1 MAERNL
7 DFDKITDRRN
17 TNCLKYDFAVKR
29 GMPEDVLPLW
39 VADMDFQTSSYVQD
53 ALIKQVQHG
62 IFGYSDGQESYFEA
76 VKGWLKKHHDW
87 EVQENWLVK
96 TPGIVMALALSV
108 KAYTDP
114 EDAVLIQSPVYYP
127 FSEVISDNGR
137 KIVSSDLFLGEDNRY
152 HIDFADFE
160 KKIVEEQ
167 VKLFFLCNPHNPVGR
182 VWTKEELETIGDIC
196 YRHHVIVVSDEIH
209 ADFAFQGKHQ
219 VFANLKKEYEEM
231 TIACT
236 SPSKTFNLAGLQTSN
251 IFIPNQKLKNAFK
264 KQLDAAGYSQL
275 NAAGL
280 VACEAAYRDGEE
292 WYQVMKKY
300 VAGNIAFTKEF
311 VEKNLPGVNMVEHEG
326 TYLIWLDFNGLG
338 LCTQELEDLIVHK
351 AKLWLDSGRI
361 FGKCGREFQ
370 RINVACPRST
380 LKEALERIA
389 KVLPADTAA
398 MHRYCNVSEQKCII
412 TKRIAKF
419 YEKIV
424 DSKDVTRYNSNI
436 NTYSYMFSRK

>member
-1 MAERNL
+1 MITNHRRQKYITSRRNQRCDMAERNL

-292 WYQVMKKY
+292 WYQTMKKY
-300 VAGNIAFTKEF
+300 VADNIAFTKEF
-311 VEKNLPGVNMVEHEG
+311 VEKNLPGVNMVDHEG

-361 FGKCGREFQ
+361 FGKCGRGFQ

-389 KVLPADTAA
+389 KVLPADT
-398 MHRYCNVSEQKCII
+398 V
-412 TKRIAKF
+412 KF
-419 YEKIV
+419 A
-424 DSKDVTRYNSNI
+424 S
-436 NTYSYMFSRK
+436 

>member
-1 MAERNL
+1 MKFDFETLVERSGANLKLMMTPPEVVKAGNISLDGAEPDFRFAKNGL
-7 DFDKITDRRN
+7 YGFTLPDEDYKSAVTKWMQMSRKTQIKPEWIVTTLGTIYSLATTIRLVCTDPDDGIIVTTPVYNRYRQAADRLNKRTVECPLLYDSVNGRYQMDFDAIRS
-17 TNCLKYDFAVKR
+17 A
-29 GMPEDVLPLW
+29 
-39 VADMDFQTSSYVQD
+39 
-53 ALIKQVQHG
+53 
-62 IFGYSDGQESYFEA
+62 
-76 VKGWLKKHHDW
+76 
-87 EVQENWLVK
+87 
-96 TPGIVMALALSV
+96 MAN
-108 KAYTDP
+108 P
-114 EDAVLIQSPVYYP
+114 
-127 FSEVISDNGR
+127 N
-137 KIVSSDLFLGEDNRY
+137 N
-152 HIDFADFE
+152 
-160 KKIVEEQ
+160 
-167 VKLFFLCNPHNPVGR
+167 KLFVLCNPHNPVGR

-292 WYQVMKKY
+292 WYQTMKKY
-300 VAGNIAFTKEF
+300 VADNIAFTKEF

-361 FGKCGREFQ
+361 FGKCGRGFQ

-389 KVLPADTAA
+389 KVLPADT
-398 MHRYCNVSEQKCII
+398 V
-412 TKRIAKF
+412 KF
-419 YEKIV
+419 A
-424 DSKDVTRYNSNI
+424 S
-436 NTYSYMFSRK
+436 